1 MKRKTRAQRMGVR
14 EYRLEEMGLGN
25 TKATVLTLGIAP
37 NWTPEQATA
46 VYETLDDLLDVIW
59 RSYGPQIQRT
69 LRIEWLRLVAGP
81 SRAEINDDDVP
92 F

>member
-1 MKRKTRAQRMGVR
+1 MKRKKRKQRMGIR
-14 EYRLEEMGLGN
+14 GYRLEEMGLAS
-25 TKATVLTLGIAP
+25 TKATAQTLRLAS

-81 SRAEINDDDVP
+81 RRAEIDDDVP